1 MTQAGYKTQEWEFK
15 IAGSVDIQLAW
26 DQLTQQ
32 RALNTISDI
41 DRSLLRTMIS
51 ELGTNI
57 VKYAG
62 RGVIRVALSHGS
74 LGSDFDVWAEDKGP
88 GIKDLDKAMQDNVSS
103 SGTLGLGL
111 PGVKRMSDNFW
122 IRSDKRGTLVFARKH
137 LSRGDQ
143 RLSLFDD
150 RVPSNVSANPG
161 IEIQCKQDSHLRLCS
176 GLRSYYGSPYNG
188 DAVFCERDDDRY
200 VIALIDGS
208 GHGKTAAEAADRAS
222 KTLAEHAFR
231 DIPQI
236 LSALDEALAGTVGA
250 AVGIFELNI
259 KTRSGNYSGIGN
271 IRASR
276 VSGTSW
282 HGLSRDGILGHRLPT
297 PREHHFQFN
306 VGDRFLMCSDGFPDY
321 DSRKYAQKNSHQDL
335 PDVLQGLF
343 EQCGK
348 LYDDNGALLV
358 EVAA

>member
-1 MTQAGYKTQEWEFK
+1 MSNAGYKTQEWKFK
-15 IAGSVDIQLAW
+15 IAGPVDIQLAW
-26 DQLTQQ
+26 DQLAQQ
-32 RALNTISDI
+32 RELNAISDI

-122 IRSDKRGTLVFARKH
+122 VRSDERGTLVFARKH
-137 LSRGDQ
+137 LNRNDQ
-143 RLSLFDD
+143 RLSPLSG
-150 RVPSNVSANPG
+150 RVQARASVNAIVHTT
-161 IEIQCKQDSHLRLCS
+161 CKQDADVKMCS

-188 DAVFCERDDDRY
+188 DSVFCERDNDRF
-200 VIALIDGS
+200 VFALIDGS
-208 GHGKTAAEAADRAS
+208 GHGKTAAEAAGIAS
-222 KTLAEHAFR
+222 QTLAENAYSK
-231 DIPQI
+231 IPQI
-236 LSALDEALAGTVGA
+236 LSALDTALVGTVGA
-250 AVGIFELNI
+250 AVGIFELNL
-259 KTRSGNYSGIGN
+259 KTRKGNFSGIGN

-276 VSGTSW
+276 IKGNPW
-282 HGLSRDGILGHRLPT
+282 QGLSRDGILGHRLPT
-297 PREHHFQFN
+297 PREHPFE
-306 VGDRFLMCSDGFPDY
+306 VSAGDRFLMCSDGFPDY
-321 DSRKYAQKNSHQDL
+321 DSRKYAQKNNHLDL
-335 PDVLQGLF
+335 PEVLRGLF
-343 EQCGK
+343 EHCGK
-348 LYDDNGALLV
+348 LYDDNGVLLV

>member
-1 MTQAGYKTQEWEFK
+1 VSHPGYKTQEWEFK
-15 IAGSVDIQLAW
+15 IAGPVDIQLAW

-32 RALNTISDI
+32 RALNSITDI

-88 GIKDLDKAMQDNVSS
+88 GIKDLDQAMQDNVSS

-137 LSRGDQ
+137 LNRNNPALKP
-143 RLSLFDD
+143 LSD
-150 RVPSNVSANPG
+150 RTQPSASIIPEVT
-161 IEIQCKQDSHLRLCS
+161 IKCKTDAQLRMCS

-188 DAVFCERDDDRY
+188 DAVFCERDNDRF
-200 VIALIDGS
+200 VFALIDGS
-208 GHGKTAAEAADRAS
+208 GHGKTAAEAAETAN
-222 KTLAEHAFR
+222 KTLAEQAYAT
-231 DIPQI
+231 IPAM
-236 LSALDEALAGTVGA
+236 LTALNKALAGTVGA

-259 KTRSGNYSGIGN
+259 KTRKGSFSGIGN

-276 VSGTSW
+276 VSGTPW
-282 HGLSRDGILGHRLPT
+282 QGLSRDGILGHRLPT
-297 PREHHFQFN
+297 PREHHFEFSA
-306 VGDRFLMCSDGFPDY
+306 GDRFLMCSDGFPDY

-335 PDVLQGLF
+335 QNVLHGLF
-343 EQCGK
+343 EHCGK
-348 LYDDNGALLV
+348 LYDDNGILLV